1 MPIFVGIGKERAW
14 TESEGTTTSMPTH
27 ALDINGPMT
36 WMCMV
41 LHVMLLMRAT
51 PLRGQVEGVGPW
63 KSKLFFLGLVKWHRA
78 VRQMPFGAQKSQKH
92 YVQGRINQ
100 RLIGS
105 FMYMSFC
112 VMCYVF
118 CDLCCAFCILYSV
131 VYFVILC
138 FSFTARPFKWPSLP

>member
-1 MPIFVGIGKERAW
+1 MNRVRGYNYLHAHTCIRYLWTYDLDVYGPVCNAFDAGNSITRASGGGW
-14 TESEGTTTSMPTH
+14 
-27 ALDINGPMT
+27 ALEIKT
-36 WMCMV
+36 
-41 LHVMLLMRAT
+41 
-51 PLRGQVEGVGPW
+51 
-63 KSKLFFLGLVKWHRA
+63 FFLGLVKCHRA
-78 VRQMPFGAQKSQKH
+78 VRQMPFGAQKSRKH
-92 YVQGRINQ
+92 DVQGRINQ